1 MRVLLRLCVI
11 AACLYVAIAA
21 ALYIFQE
28 RLIFLGEP
36 LDKNF
41 KFSFENSE
49 FAGLVNAPENG
60 EHLEASMSAT
70 QNGASTKSGADKNAS
85 AASGVKESGV
95 AASNSADEIKAGA
108 ETIGFENENTQ
119 ASSERVGE
127 NAAGNGDAGNNANA
141 ASVKFQEINIPF
153 EGGSI
158 NGLKFSA
165 AEPKGA
171 ILFFHGNFGDV
182 SGWGAYGADFAA
194 LGYDFYIFDYPG
206 YGKSDGKISSQQQ
219 LFASADAMSR
229 YVLAQ
234 HSPRRLAMIGYSIGS
249 GIAAQQAAKWDAAR
263 LILLA
268 PYFSFERLAHEKIPF
283 VPKFLIRYKI
293 PTAEFLQAARGTQ
306 ITLIHGAADELIPVH
321 HSNDLAGSLKA
332 GDLFYEIAAAPHNGL
347 LAMPGIWKILK
358 ERLR

>member
-11 AACLYVAIAA
+11 AACVYVCVLAG
-21 ALYIFQE
+21 LYIFQE

-49 FAGLVNAPENG
+49 FAGVVNAPDSG
-60 EHLEASMSAT
+60 AHLDMQASAM
-70 QNGASTKSGADKNAS
+70 QNSASTKSSVDEGAA
-85 AASGVKESGV
+85 AASDIKESG
-95 AASNSADEIKAGA
+95 AAAGETKSESAQTSA
-108 ETIGFENENTQ
+108 EHI
-119 ASSERVGE
+119 GE
-127 NAAGNGDAGNNANA
+127 NAAQDVTAGNNANSA
-141 ASVKFQEINIPF
+141 AIKFQEINIPF
-153 EGGSI
+153 GGGAI

-234 HSPRRLAMIGYSIGS
+234 HSPSKLAMIGYSIGS

-283 VPKFLIRYKI
+283 VRKFLIRYKI

-306 ITLIHGAADELIPVH
+306 ITLIHGAADELIPVQ

-332 GDLFYEIAAAPHNGL
+332 GDLF
-347 LAMPGIWKILK
+347 MK
-358 ERLR
+358 

>member
-1 MRVLLRLCVI
+1 MRVLFRLCII
-11 AACLYVAIAA
+11 AACLYAAIAA
-21 ALYIFQE
+21 GLYIFQE

-49 FAGLVNAPENG
+49 FAGFANVPESG

-70 QNGASTKSGADKNAS
+70 QNGAATNGT
-85 AASGVKESGV
+85 AA
-95 AASNSADEIKAGA
+95 I
-108 ETIGFENENTQ
+108 
-119 ASSERVGE
+119 
-127 NAAGNGDAGNNANA
+127 
-141 ASVKFQEINIPF
+141 KFQEINIPF

-234 HSPRRLAMIGYSIGS
+234 HSPRKLAMIGGYSIGS

-321 HSNDLAGSLKA
+321 HCRDLAGSLKA

-358 ERLR
+358 ELLR

>member
-11 AACLYVAIAA
+11 AACLYTAIAA
-21 ALYIFQE
+21 GLYIFQE

-49 FAGLVNAPENG
+49 FAGLVNVPENG
-60 EHLEASMSAT
+60 EHLDMQASAT
-70 QNGASTKSGADKNAS
+70 KNSASTKSSADENAS
-85 AASGVKESGV
+85 AIGGVKENG
-95 AASNSADEIKAGA
+95 AAAGEIKNKNAQTSTEHGV
-108 ETIGFENENTQ
+108 ENT
-119 ASSERVGE
+119 AG
-127 NAAGNGDAGNNANA
+127 NGAAGNNTNVA
-141 ASVKFQEINIPF
+141 AIKFQEINIPF
-153 EGGSI
+153 GGGFI

-206 YGKSDGKISSQQQ
+206 YGKSDGKISSQDQ

-234 HSPRRLAMIGYSIGS
+234 HPPRKLAMIGYSIGS

-293 PTAEFLQAARGTQ
+293 PTAEFLQAARSTQ
-306 ITLIHGAADELIPVH
+306 ITLIHGSADELIPVQ
-321 HSNDLAGSLKA
+321 HSNDLAGFLKA
-332 GDLFYEIAAAPHNGL
+332 GDLFYEILDAPHNGL
-347 LAMPGIWKILK
+347 LEMPGTWEILK
-358 ERLR
+358 ERLQ

>member
-1 MRVLLRLCVI
+1 MRVLFRLCVI
-11 AACLYVAIAA
+11 AACLYAAIAA

-49 FAGLVNAPENG
+49 FIGLVNAPESG
-60 EHLEASMSAT
+60 EHLEASTSAT
-70 QNGASTKSGADKNAS
+70 QNSAATSGVADESAS
-85 AASGVKESGV
+85 AAGGVKENG
-95 AASNSADEIKAGA
+95 AAAGEIKNKSAQTSA
-108 ETIGFENENTQ
+108 
-119 ASSERVGE
+119 ERVGE
-127 NAAGNGDAGNNANA
+127 NATGNGNAGNNANA
-141 ASVKFQEINIPF
+141 AAIKFQEINIPF

-219 LFASADAMSR
+219 LLTSADAMSR
-229 YVLAQ
+229 YVFEQ
-234 HSPRRLAMIGYSIGS
+234 HSPSKLAMIGYSIGS

-321 HSNDLAGSLKA
+321 HSYDLAGSLKA
-332 GDLFYEIAAAPHNGL
+332 GDLFYEIAAASHNGL
-347 LAMPGIWKILK
+347 LAMSGIWEILK

>member
-1 MRVLLRLCVI
+1 MRVLFRLCVI
-11 AACLYVAIAA
+11 AACLYAAIAA
-21 ALYIFQE
+21 GLYIFQE

-49 FAGLVNAPENG
+49 FTGLANAPESG
-60 EHLEASMSAT
+60 EHLDMQASAT
-70 QNGASTKSGADKNAS
+70 QNSVVTSSGADENAS
-85 AASGVKESGV
+85 AIGGVKENG
-95 AASNSADEIKAGA
+95 AAAGEIKNKNAQTSG
-108 ETIGFENENTQ
+108 
-119 ASSERVGE
+119 ERVGV
-127 NAAGNGDAGNNANA
+127 NAAENGDAGNNANA
-141 ASVKFQEINIPF
+141 AEINIPF
-153 EGGSI
+153 EGGAI

-182 SGWGAYGADFAA
+182 SGWGAYGVDFAA

-206 YGKSDGKISSQQQ
+206 YGKSDGKISSQDQ

-234 HSPRRLAMIGYSIGS
+234 HSPKKLAMIGYSIGS

-293 PTAEFLQAARGTQ
+293 PTAEFLHAARSTQ
-306 ITLIHGAADELIPVH
+306 ITLIHGSADDLIPVQ
-321 HSNDLAGSLKA
+321 HSNDLAGSLKE

>member
-1 MRVLLRLCVI
+1 MRVLFRLCVI
-11 AACLYVAIAA
+11 AACLYTAIAA

-49 FAGLVNAPENG
+49 FTGLVNAPESG
-60 EHLEASMSAT
+60 AHLDMQASAT
-70 QNGASTKSGADKNAS
+70 QNSAYTKNSADESAS
-85 AASGVKESGV
+85 AASDAKESG
-95 AASNSADEIKAGA
+95 AAAGKIK
-108 ETIGFENENTQ
+108 NENTQ
-119 ASSERVGE
+119 TSAEHVGE
-127 NAAGNGDAGNNANA
+127 NTSQDVAAGNNANA
-141 ASVKFQEINIPF
+141 AAIKFQEINIPF
-153 EGGSI
+153 GGGSI

-234 HSPRRLAMIGYSIGS
+234 HPPRKLAMIGYSIGS

-293 PTAEFLQAARGTQ
+293 PTAEFLHAARSTQ
-306 ITLIHGAADELIPVH
+306 ITLIHGAAELIPVH
-321 HSNDLAGSLKA
+321 HSYDLAGSLKA
-332 GDLFYEIAAAPHNGL
+332 GDLFYEIPDAPHNGL
-347 LAMPGIWKILK
+347 LEMPGTWKILK

>member
-11 AACLYVAIAA
+11 AACLYAAIAA
-21 ALYIFQE
+21 GLYIFQE

-49 FAGLVNAPENG
+49 FIRLVNASENG
-60 EHLEASMSAT
+60 EHLDM
-70 QNGASTKSGADKNAS
+70 QAS
-85 AASGVKESGV
+85 AAQNGTATNGGADESASAEGNVKENGG
-95 AASNSADEIKAGA
+95 AAGEIK
-108 ETIGFENENTQ
+108 NESAQTS
-119 ASSERVGE
+119 AERVGE
-127 NAAGNGDAGNNANA
+127 NAAGNGNAGNNINA
-141 ASVKFQEINIPF
+141 AAIKFQEINIPF
-153 EGGSI
+153 EGGAI

-229 YVLAQ
+229 YVLEQ
-234 HSPRRLAMIGYSIGS
+234 HLPKRLAMIGYSIGS

-293 PTAEFLQAARGTQ
+293 STAEFLQAARGTQ

-321 HSNDLAGSLKA
+321 HSYDLAGSLKE

-347 LAMPGIWKILK
+347 LAMPGIWEILK
-358 ERLR
+358 ARLH

>member
-11 AACLYVAIAA
+11 AACVYVCVLAG
-21 ALYIFQE
+21 LYIFQE

-49 FAGLVNAPENG
+49 FIGLVNASENG
-60 EHLEASMSAT
+60 KHLDVPTSAT
-70 QNGASTKSGADKNAS
+70 QNSAYTKTSADESAS
-85 AASGVKESGV
+85 AIGGVKENGAV
-95 AASNSADEIKAGA
+95 AGEIKNKNAQTSG
-108 ETIGFENENTQ
+108 
-119 ASSERVGE
+119 ERVGE
-127 NAAGNGDAGNNANA
+127 NAAGNGAAGNNANVA
-141 ASVKFQEINIPF
+141 VVKFQEINLPF

-219 LFASADAMSR
+219 LLASADAMSR
-229 YVLAQ
+229 YVLEQ
-234 HSPRRLAMIGYSIGS
+234 HSPSKLAMIGYSIGS

-306 ITLIHGAADELIPVH
+306 ITLIHGSADELIPVH
-321 HSNDLAGSLKA
+321 HSYDLAGSLKA

-347 LAMPGIWKILK
+347 LAMPGIWEILK
-358 ERLR
+358 ARLH

>member
-1 MRVLLRLCVI
+1 MRVLLRLCII
-11 AACLYVAIAA
+11 AACLCTAIAA

-49 FAGLVNAPENG
+49 FAGLVNAPESSA
-60 EHLEASMSAT
+60 HLDMQTSAT
-70 QNGASTKSGADKNAS
+70 QNGAADEGAST
-85 AASGVKESGV
+85 ASGTKESG
-95 AASNSADEIKAGA
+95 AAAGEIKSESAQTSG
-108 ETIGFENENTQ
+108 
-119 ASSERVGE
+119 ERVGE
-127 NAAGNGDAGNNANA
+127 NTARDAATGNNANVA
-141 ASVKFQEINIPF
+141 AIKFQEINIPF
-153 EGGSI
+153 EGGLI

-234 HSPRRLAMIGYSIGS
+234 HPPRKLAMIGYSIGS

-293 PTAEFLQAARGTQ
+293 PTAEFLQAARSTQ

-321 HSNDLAGSLKA
+321 HCRDLAGSLKA
-332 GDLFYEIAAAPHNGL
+332 GDLFYEIPDARHNGL
-347 LAMPGIWKILK
+347 LAMPGTWKILK

>member
-11 AACLYVAIAA
+11 AACVYACVLAG
-21 ALYIFQE
+21 LYIFQE

-49 FAGLVNAPENG
+49 FTGLVNASENG
-60 EHLEASMSAT
+60 AHLDMQASTT
-70 QNGASTKSGADKNAS
+70 QNGAATNGAADEGAS
-85 AASGVKESGV
+85 AASDTKESGAV
-95 AASNSADEIKAGA
+95 AGEIK
-108 ETIGFENENTQ
+108 NENTR

-127 NAAGNGDAGNNANA
+127 NTARDAATGNNANVA
-141 ASVKFQEINIPF
+141 VIKFQEINIPF

-206 YGKSDGKISSQQQ
+206 YGKSDGKISSQDQ

-234 HSPRRLAMIGYSIGS
+234 HPPRKLAMIGYSIGS

-268 PYFSFERLAHEKIPF
+268 PYFSFERLAHEKAPF

-293 PTAEFLQAARGTQ
+293 PTAEFLHAARGTQ
-306 ITLIHGAADELIPVH
+306 ITLIHGSADELIPVQH
-321 HSNDLAGSLKA
+321 CRDLAGSLKA
-332 GDLFYEIAAAPHNGL
+332 GDLFYEIPDAQHNGL
-347 LAMPGIWKILK
+347 LAMPGIWEILK

>member
-11 AACLYVAIAA
+11 AACLYAAIAA
-21 ALYIFQE
+21 GLYIFQE

-49 FAGLVNAPENG
+49 FAGLANAPESG
-60 EHLEASMSAT
+60 VHLDMQASAMK
-70 QNGASTKSGADKNAS
+70 NGAAT
-85 AASGVKESGV
+85 SGV
-95 AASNSADEIKAGA
+95 ADESASAVSGTKEGGVVADKIK
-108 ETIGFENENTQ
+108 NENTQ
-119 ASSERVGE
+119 TSAERVGE
-127 NAAGNGDAGNNANA
+127 NAAGNGAAGNNANVA
-141 ASVKFQEINIPF
+141 AIKFQEINIPF
-153 EGGSI
+153 EGGLI

-234 HSPRRLAMIGYSIGS
+234 HPPRKLAMIGYSIGS

-293 PTAEFLQAARGTQ
+293 PTAEFLRAARGTQ
-306 ITLIHGAADELIPVH
+306 ITLIHGAADELIPVQ

-332 GDLFYEIAAAPHNGL
+332 GDLFYEIPDARHNGL
-347 LAMPGIWKILK
+347 LAMPGTWKILK

>member
-1 MRVLLRLCVI
+1 MRVLLRLCII
-11 AACLYVAIAA
+11 AACVYICVLAG
-21 ALYIFQE
+21 LYIFQE

-49 FAGLVNAPENG
+49 FAGLVNAPESG
-60 EHLEASMSAT
+60 AHLDMQASAT
-70 QNGASTKSGADKNAS
+70 QNSASTKSGADESAS
-85 AASGVKESGV
+85 AASDTKESG
-95 AASNSADEIKAGA
+95 AAAGEIK
-108 ETIGFENENTQ
+108 NKNTQ
-119 ASSERVGE
+119 TSAERVGE
-127 NAAGNGDAGNNANA
+127 NTAQDVAAGNNTNSA
-141 ASVKFQEINIPF
+141 AIKFQEINIPF
-153 EGGSI
+153 EGGLI

-234 HSPRRLAMIGYSIGS
+234 HSPRKLTMIGYSIGS

-268 PYFSFERLAHEKIPF
+268 PYFSFERLAHEKAPF

-321 HSNDLAGSLKA
+321 HSYDLAGSLKA
-332 GDLFYEIAAAPHNGL
+332 DDLFYEIPDARHNGL
-347 LAMPGIWKILK
+347 LAMPRIWEILK

>member
-11 AACLYVAIAA
+11 AACLYTAIAA
-21 ALYIFQE
+21 GLYIFQE

-49 FAGLVNAPENG
+49 FTGLVNAPENG

-70 QNGASTKSGADKNAS
+70 QNGAATNGAADEGAS
-85 AASGVKESGV
+85 AIGGVKENGAV
-95 AASNSADEIKAGA
+95 AGEIKNKNAQTSG
-108 ETIGFENENTQ
+108 
-119 ASSERVGE
+119 ERVGE
-127 NAAGNGDAGNNANA
+127 NAAGNAATGNNANVA
-141 ASVKFQEINIPF
+141 AIKFQEINIPF
-153 EGGSI
+153 EGGLI

-206 YGKSDGKISSQQQ
+206 YGKSDGKISSQDQ

-234 HSPRRLAMIGYSIGS
+234 HPPRKLAMIGYSIGS

-293 PTAEFLQAARGTQ
+293 PTAEFLRAARGTQ
-306 ITLIHGAADELIPVH
+306 TTLIHGAADELIPVQH
-321 HSNDLAGSLKA
+321 CRDLAGSLKA
-332 GDLFYEIAAAPHNGL
+332 GDLFYEIPDARHNGL
-347 LAMPGIWKILK
+347 LAMPGIWEILK
-358 ERLR
+358 ERLQ

>member
-11 AACLYVAIAA
+11 AACLYAAIAA

-49 FAGLVNAPENG
+49 FAGVVNVPEND
-60 EHLEASMSAT
+60 EHLDVPSSAT
-70 QNGASTKSGADKNAS
+70 QNGAATNGAADEGAS
-85 AASGVKESGV
+85 AASGTKESG
-95 AASNSADEIKAGA
+95 AAAGEIKS
-108 ETIGFENENTQ
+108 ENTQ
-119 ASSERVGE
+119 TSSERVGE
-127 NAAGNGDAGNNANA
+127 NTAGNGDAGNNANA
-141 ASVKFQEINIPF
+141 AAIKFQEINIPF

-234 HSPRRLAMIGYSIGS
+234 HSPKKLAMIGYSIGS
-249 GIAAQQAAKWDAAR
+249 GIAAQQAAKWNAAR

-321 HSNDLAGSLKA
+321 HSYDLAGSLKE

-358 ERLR
+358 ERLH

>member
-11 AACLYVAIAA
+11 AACVYVCVLAG
-21 ALYIFQE
+21 LYIFQE

-49 FAGLVNAPENG
+49 FAGLVNVPEND
-60 EHLEASMSAT
+60 EHLDMQASVT
-70 QNGASTKSGADKNAS
+70 QNGAATNGT
-85 AASGVKESGV
+85 
-95 AASNSADEIKAGA
+95 AASNSAGEIKVGA
-108 ETIGFENENTQ
+108 ETSGFKNENTQ
-119 ASSERVGE
+119 TSAERVGE
-127 NAAGNGDAGNNANA
+127 NTARDAATGNNANVA
-141 ASVKFQEINIPF
+141 AIKFQEINIPF
-153 EGGSI
+153 EGELI

-234 HSPRRLAMIGYSIGS
+234 HSPSKLAMIGYSIGS
-249 GIAAQQAAKWDAAR
+249 GIAAQQAAKWDTAR

-306 ITLIHGAADELIPVH
+306 ITLIHGAADELIPVQH
-321 HSNDLAGSLKA
+321 CRDLAGSLKA
-332 GDLFYEIAAAPHNGL
+332 GDLFYEIPDARHNGL
-347 LAMPGIWKILK
+347 LAMPGTWKILK

>member
-11 AACLYVAIAA
+11 AACLYAAIAV

-49 FAGLVNAPENG
+49 FTGLVNAPENG

-70 QNGASTKSGADKNAS
+70 QNGAATNGAADEGAS
-85 AASGVKESGV
+85 AIGGVKENGAV
-95 AASNSADEIKAGA
+95 AGEIKNKNAQTSA
-108 ETIGFENENTQ
+108 EHI
-119 ASSERVGE
+119 GE
-127 NAAGNGDAGNNANA
+127 NAAVNGDAGNNAKA
-141 ASVKFQEINIPF
+141 AVIKFQEINIPF
-153 EGGSI
+153 EGRSI

-219 LFASADAMSR
+219 LLASADAMSR
-229 YVLAQ
+229 YVLEQ
-234 HSPRRLAMIGYSIGS
+234 HSPKRLAMIGYSIGS

-293 PTAEFLQAARGTQ
+293 PTAEFLHAARGTQ
-306 ITLIHGAADELIPVH
+306 ITLIHGAADELIPVQH
-321 HSNDLAGSLKA
+321 CRDLAGFLKA

>member
-1 MRVLLRLCVI
+1 MRVLFRLCVI
-11 AACLYVAIAA
+11 AACLYAAIAA
-21 ALYIFQE
+21 GLYIFQE

-49 FAGLVNAPENG
+49 FAGLVNAPESG
-60 EHLEASMSAT
+60 AHLDMQASAT
-70 QNGASTKSGADKNAS
+70 QNSTSTKNSADESAS
-85 AASGVKESGV
+85 AASDTKESGS
-95 AASNSADEIKAGA
+95 AAGETKSEGAQTSA
-108 ETIGFENENTQ
+108 
-119 ASSERVGE
+119 ERVGE
-127 NAAGNGDAGNNANA
+127 NAAGSAAAGNNANVA
-141 ASVKFQEINIPF
+141 AIKFQEINIPF
-153 EGGSI
+153 EGGLI

-234 HSPRRLAMIGYSIGS
+234 HPPRKLAMIGYSIGS
-249 GIAAQQAAKWDAAR
+249 GIAA
-263 LILLA
+263 
-268 PYFSFERLAHEKIPF
+268 
-283 VPKFLIRYKI
+283 
-293 PTAEFLQAARGTQ
+293 
-306 ITLIHGAADELIPVH
+306 
-321 HSNDLAGSLKA
+321 
-332 GDLFYEIAAAPHNGL
+332 
-347 LAMPGIWKILK
+347 
-358 ERLR
+358 

>member
-1 MRVLLRLCVI
+1 MCVI
-11 AACLYVAIAA
+11 AACVYVCVLAG
-21 ALYIFQE
+21 LYIFQE

-49 FAGLVNAPENG
+49 FAGLVNAPDSG
-60 EHLEASMSAT
+60 AHLDTPSSAT
-70 QNGASTKSGADKNAS
+70 QNSAYTKSSADQNTSAVDAAKENAAAADKIKNES
-85 AASGVKESGV
+85 AQTS
-95 AASNSADEIKAGA
+95 
-108 ETIGFENENTQ
+108 F
-119 ASSERVGE
+119 ERVGE
-127 NAAGNGDAGNNANA
+127 NIARDAATGNNTNSA
-141 ASVKFQEINIPF
+141 AIKFQEINIPF
-153 EGGSI
+153 GGGSI

-234 HSPRRLAMIGYSIGS
+234 HSPKRLAMIGYSIGS

-306 ITLIHGAADELIPVH
+306 ITLIHGSADELIPVQH
-321 HSNDLAGSLKA
+321 CRDLAGFLKA
-332 GDLFYEIAAAPHNGL
+332 GDLFYEIPDARHNGL
-347 LAMPGIWKILK
+347 LAMPGTWKILK
-358 ERLR
+358 ERLP

>member
-1 MRVLLRLCVI
+1 MKVLFRLCVI
-11 AACLYVAIAA
+11 AACVYVCVLAG
-21 ALYIFQE
+21 LYIFQE

-49 FAGLVNAPENG
+49 FAGLVNAPESG
-60 EHLEASMSAT
+60 AHLDMQASAM
-70 QNGASTKSGADKNAS
+70 QNGAATNGT
-85 AASGVKESGV
+85 
-95 AASNSADEIKAGA
+95 AASNSAGEIKAGA
-108 ETIGFENENTQ
+108 ETIGFENKNTQ
-119 ASSERVGE
+119 TSAERVGE
-127 NAAGNGDAGNNANA
+127 NTAQDVTAGNNAKA
-141 ASVKFQEINIPF
+141 AAIKFQEINIPF
-153 EGGSI
+153 GGGFI

-234 HSPRRLAMIGYSIGS
+234 HSPRKLAMIGYSIGS

-293 PTAEFLQAARGTQ
+293 PTAEFLQAARSTQ
-306 ITLIHGAADELIPVH
+306 ITLIHGAADELIPVQH
-321 HSNDLAGSLKA
+321 CRDLAGSLKA
-332 GDLFYEIAAAPHNGL
+332 GDLFYEIPDARHNGL
-347 LAMPGIWKILK
+347 LAMPRIWEILK
-358 ERLR
+358 ERLQ

>member
-1 MRVLLRLCVI
+1 MRILLRLCII

-21 ALYIFQE
+21 TLYIFQE
-28 RLIFLGEP
+28 RLMFLGEP

-41 KFSFENSE
+41 KFSFENSK
-49 FAGLVNAPENG
+49 FIGLVNASE
-60 EHLEASMSAT
+60 
-70 QNGASTKSGADKNAS
+70 SGADESAS
-85 AASGVKESGV
+85 AIGGVKENG
-95 AASNSADEIKAGA
+95 AAAGEIKNKNAQ
-108 ETIGFENENTQ
+108 T
-119 ASSERVGE
+119 SSERGGK
-127 NAAGNGDAGNNANA
+127 NAAGNAATGNNANA
-141 ASVKFQEINIPF
+141 AAIKFQEINIPF
-153 EGGSI
+153 GGGVI

-219 LFASADAMSR
+219 LLASADAMSR

-234 HSPRRLAMIGYSIGS
+234 HSPSKLAMIGYSIGS

-293 PTAEFLQAARGTQ
+293 PTAEFLQAARSTQ

-321 HSNDLAGSLKA
+321 HSYDLAGSLKA

>member
-1 MRVLLRLCVI
+1 MKVLFRLCVI
-11 AACLYVAIAA
+11 AACLYAAIAA
-21 ALYIFQE
+21 GLYIFQE

-49 FAGLVNAPENG
+49 FAGLVNAPESSV
-60 EHLEASMSAT
+60 HLDAPMSAT
-70 QNGASTKSGADKNAS
+70 QNGAATNGT
-85 AASGVKESGV
+85 
-95 AASNSADEIKAGA
+95 AASNSAGEIKVGA
-108 ETIGFENENTQ
+108 ETSGFENENTQ
-119 ASSERVGE
+119 TSAERVGE
-127 NAAGNGDAGNNANA
+127 NTAQNVAAGNNAKA
-141 ASVKFQEINIPF
+141 AAIKFQEINILF
-153 EGGSI
+153 GGGSI

-182 SGWGAYGADFAA
+182 SGWGTYGADFAA

-206 YGKSDGKISSQQQ
+206 YGKSDGKISSQDQ

-234 HSPRRLAMIGYSIGS
+234 YSPKRLAMIGYSIGS

-306 ITLIHGAADELIPVH
+306 ITLIHGSADELIPVQH
-321 HSNDLAGSLKA
+321 CRDLAGSLKA
-332 GDLFYEIAAAPHNGL
+332 GDLFYEIPDARHNGL
-347 LAMPGIWKILK
+347 LAMPGTWKILK

>member
-11 AACLYVAIAA
+11 AVCVYVCVLAG
-21 ALYIFQE
+21 LYIFQE

-60 EHLEASMSAT
+60 VHLDVPTST
-70 QNGASTKSGADKNAS
+70 TKNGAATSGVADENAS
-85 AASGVKESGV
+85 TIGGVKENGAV
-95 AASNSADEIKAGA
+95 AGEIKNKSAQTSA
-108 ETIGFENENTQ
+108 K
-119 ASSERVGE
+119 RVGE
-127 NAAGNGDAGNNANA
+127 NAAQDVTAGNNANA
-141 ASVKFQEINIPF
+141 AAIKFQEINIPF
-153 EGGSI
+153 EGELV

-165 AEPKGA
+165 AKPKGA

-182 SGWGAYGADFAA
+182 SGWGTYGADFAA

-206 YGKSDGKISSQQQ
+206 YGKSDGKILSQQQ
-219 LFASADAMSR
+219 LLASADAMSR

-234 HSPRRLAMIGYSIGS
+234 HSSKRLAMIGYSIGS

-268 PYFSFERLAHEKIPF
+268 PYFSFERLVHEKIPF

-293 PTAEFLQAARGTQ
+293 PTAEFLQAARSTQ
-306 ITLIHGAADELIPVH
+306 ITLIHGAADELIPVN
-321 HSNDLAGSLKA
+321 HSYDLAGSLKA

-347 LAMPGIWKILK
+347 LAMPEIWEILK

>member
-1 MRVLLRLCVI
+1 MRVLFRLCVI
-11 AACLYVAIAA
+11 AACLYAAIAA
-21 ALYIFQE
+21 GLYIFQE

-49 FAGLVNAPENG
+49 FAGLVNAPESG
-60 EHLEASMSAT
+60 EHLDMQASAT
-70 QNGASTKSGADKNAS
+70 QNSAAANGVADESAS
-85 AASGVKESGV
+85 AASGTKEGG
-95 AASNSADEIKAGA
+95 AAAGEIK
-108 ETIGFENENTQ
+108 NESAQTS
-119 ASSERVGE
+119 AERVGE
-127 NAAGNGDAGNNANA
+127 NAAGNGAAGNNANA
-141 ASVKFQEINIPF
+141 AAIKFQEINIPF

-165 AEPKGA
+165 AEPNGA

-182 SGWGAYGADFAA
+182 SGWGAYGADFTA

-234 HSPRRLAMIGYSIGS
+234 HSPSKLAMIGYSIGS

-293 PTAEFLQAARGTQ
+293 PTAEFLHAARGTQ

-321 HSNDLAGSLKA
+321 HSYDLAGSLKA

>member
-11 AACLYVAIAA
+11 AACVYVCVLAG
-21 ALYIFQE
+21 LYIFQE

-70 QNGASTKSGADKNAS
+70 QNGAATNGGADENAS
-85 AASGVKESGV
+85 VEGGVKESGS
-95 AASNSADEIKAGA
+95 AAGEIKNKNAQ
-108 ETIGFENENTQ
+108 T
-119 ASSERVGE
+119 SSERVGE
-127 NAAGNGDAGNNANA
+127 NAAGNGATGNNANVA
-141 ASVKFQEINIPF
+141 AIKFQEINIPF
-153 EGGSI
+153 EGGAI

-182 SGWGAYGADFAA
+182 SGWGVYGADFAA

-234 HSPRRLAMIGYSIGS
+234 HSSKKLAMIGYSIGS

-293 PTAEFLQAARGTQ
+293 PTAKFLQAARGTQ

-321 HSNDLAGSLKA
+321 HSYDLAGSLKA

-347 LAMPGIWKILK
+347 LAMPGTWKILK

>member
-11 AACLYVAIAA
+11 AACVYVCVLAG
-21 ALYIFQE
+21 LYIFQE

-49 FAGLVNAPENG
+49 FAGLANAPESG
-60 EHLEASMSAT
+60 VHLDMQASAMK
-70 QNGASTKSGADKNAS
+70 NGAATSGVADENAS
-85 AASGVKESGV
+85 VEGGVKENGAV
-95 AASNSADEIKAGA
+95 AGEIKNKNAQTSG
-108 ETIGFENENTQ
+108 
-119 ASSERVGE
+119 ERVGE
-127 NAAGNGDAGNNANA
+127 NAAGNAATGNNANVA
-141 ASVKFQEINIPF
+141 AIKFQEINIPF
-153 EGGSI
+153 GGGSI

-171 ILFFHGNFGDV
+171 ILFFHGNFGDA

-194 LGYDFYIFDYPG
+194 LEYDFYIFDYPG

-219 LFASADAMSR
+219 LLASADAMSR
-229 YVLAQ
+229 YVLGQ
-234 HSPRRLAMIGYSIGS
+234 HSPGKLAMIGYSIGS

-263 LILLA
+263 LILIA

-293 PTAEFLQAARGTQ
+293 PTAEFLHAARGTQ
-306 ITLIHGAADELIPVH
+306 ITLIHGAADELIPVQH
-321 HSNDLAGSLKA
+321 CRDLAGSLKE
-332 GDLFYEIAAAPHNGL
+332 GDLFYEIPDARHNGL
-347 LAMPGIWKILK
+347 LAMPGIWEILK
-358 ERLR
+358 ERLQ

>member
-1 MRVLLRLCVI
+1 MRVLFRLCVI
-11 AACLYVAIAA
+11 AACLYAAIAA

-49 FAGLVNAPENG
+49 FIGLVNAPERG
-60 EHLEASMSAT
+60 ADES
-70 QNGASTKSGADKNAS
+70 ASTAG
-85 AASGVKESGV
+85 GVKENG
-95 AASNSADEIKAGA
+95 AAAGEIKNESAQTSG
-108 ETIGFENENTQ
+108 EQGVENT
-119 ASSERVGE
+119 AV
-127 NAAGNGDAGNNANA
+127 NGAAGNNANA
-141 ASVKFQEINIPF
+141 AAIKFQEINIPF
-153 EGGSI
+153 EGGAI

-165 AEPKGA
+165 TEPKGA

-206 YGKSDGKISSQQQ
+206 YGKSDGKISSQDQ

-234 HSPRRLAMIGYSIGS
+234 HPPRKLAMIGYSIGS
-249 GIAAQQAAKWDAAR
+249 GIAAQQATKWDAAR

-268 PYFSFERLAHEKIPF
+268 PYFSFERLAHEKAPF

-293 PTAEFLQAARGTQ
+293 PTAEFLQAARSTQ

-321 HSNDLAGSLKA
+321 HCRDLAGSLKE

-347 LAMPGIWKILK
+347 LAMPGIRKILK
-358 ERLR
+358 ARLH

>member
-11 AACLYVAIAA
+11 AACVYVCVLAG
-21 ALYIFQE
+21 LYIFQE

-49 FAGLVNAPENG
+49 FAGVVNVPEND
-60 EHLEASMSAT
+60 EHLDTPSSAT
-70 QNGASTKSGADKNAS
+70 QNS
-85 AASGVKESGV
+85 AAANGT
-95 AASNSADEIKAGA
+95 AAI
-108 ETIGFENENTQ
+108 
-119 ASSERVGE
+119 
-127 NAAGNGDAGNNANA
+127 
-141 ASVKFQEINIPF
+141 KFQEINIPF

-219 LFASADAMSR
+219 LLASADAMSR

-234 HSPRRLAMIGYSIGS
+234 HSPKRLAMIGYSIGS

-321 HSNDLAGSLKA
+321 HSYDLAGSLKA
-332 GDLFYEIAAAPHNGL
+332 GDLFYEIPDARHNGL
-347 LAMPGIWKILK
+347 LTMPGTWKILK
-358 ERLR
+358 ERLP

>member
-11 AACLYVAIAA
+11 AACLYAAIAA
-21 ALYIFQE
+21 GLYIFQE

-49 FAGLVNAPENG
+49 FTGLVNAPESG
-60 EHLEASMSAT
+60 AHLDMQASAM
-70 QNGASTKSGADKNAS
+70 QNGASTKSGADGNVSVAS
-85 AASGVKESGV
+85 DTKESG
-95 AASNSADEIKAGA
+95 AAAGEIKNKDAQ
-108 ETIGFENENTQ
+108 T
-119 ASSERVGE
+119 SSERVGE
-127 NAAGNGDAGNNANA
+127 NTAQDIAAGNKTNA
-141 ASVKFQEINIPF
+141 AAIKFQEINIPF
-153 EGGSI
+153 QGGLI

-219 LFASADAMSR
+219 LFASADAISH

-234 HSPRRLAMIGYSIGS
+234 HSPRKLAMIGYSIGS

-268 PYFSFERLAHEKIPF
+268 PYFSFERLAHEKISF

-293 PTAEFLQAARGTQ
+293 PTAEFLQAARSTQ

-321 HSNDLAGSLKA
+321 HCRDLAGFLKE
-332 GDLFYEIAAAPHNGL
+332 GDLFYEIPNARHNGL
-347 LAMPGIWKILK
+347 LAMPGIWEILK
-358 ERLR
+358 ERLQ

>member
-11 AACLYVAIAA
+11 AACVYVCVLAG
-21 ALYIFQE
+21 LYIFQE

-49 FAGLVNAPENG
+49 FAGLVNAPESG
-60 EHLEASMSAT
+60 VHLDMQASAM
-70 QNGASTKSGADKNAS
+70 QNGAATNGAADEGAS
-85 AASGVKESGV
+85 AASGTKEGS
-95 AASNSADEIKAGA
+95 AAAGEIK
-108 ETIGFENENTQ
+108 NENTQ
-119 ASSERVGE
+119 TSSERVGE
-127 NAAGNGDAGNNANA
+127 NTAQDVALGNNTNSA
-141 ASVKFQEINIPF
+141 VIKFQEINIPF
-153 EGGSI
+153 GGGLI

-165 AEPKGA
+165 VEPKGA

-206 YGKSDGKISSQQQ
+206 YGKSDGKISSQEQ
-219 LFASADAMSR
+219 LLASADAMSR
-229 YVLAQ
+229 YVLEQ
-234 HSPRRLAMIGYSIGS
+234 HSPSKLAMIGYSIGS
-249 GIAAQQAAKWDAAR
+249 GIAAQQAAKWNAAR

-293 PTAEFLQAARGTQ
+293 PTAEFLQAARGMQ

-321 HSNDLAGSLKA
+321 HCRDLAGYLKA

-347 LAMPGIWKILK
+347 LAMPGIWEILK

>member
-11 AACLYVAIAA
+11 AACVYVCVLAG
-21 ALYIFQE
+21 LYIFQE

-49 FAGLVNAPENG
+49 FVGLVNAPESG
-60 EHLEASMSAT
+60 AHLDMQASAM
-70 QNGASTKSGADKNAS
+70 QNSASTKSSVDEGAS
-85 AASGVKESGV
+85 AASDIKESG
-95 AASNSADEIKAGA
+95 AAAGETKSESAQTSA
-108 ETIGFENENTQ
+108 EHI
-119 ASSERVGE
+119 GE
-127 NAAGNGDAGNNANA
+127 NAAQDVTAGNNANSA
-141 ASVKFQEINIPF
+141 AIKFQEINIPF
-153 EGGSI
+153 GGGAI

-234 HSPRRLAMIGYSIGS
+234 HSPSKLAMIGYSIGS

-283 VPKFLIRYKI
+283 VRKFLIRYKI

-306 ITLIHGAADELIPVH
+306 ITLIHGAADELIPVQ

-332 GDLFYEIAAAPHNGL
+332 GDLF
-347 LAMPGIWKILK
+347 MK
-358 ERLR
+358 

>member
-1 MRVLLRLCVI
+1 MCVI
-11 AACLYVAIAA
+11 AACLYAAIAA
-21 ALYIFQE
+21 GLYIFQE

-49 FAGLVNAPENG
+49 FIGLVNAPESG
-60 EHLEASMSAT
+60 EHLDMQASAT
-70 QNGASTKSGADKNAS
+70 QNS
-85 AASGVKESGV
+85 AATSGVADENAAAIGGVKENGAV
-95 AASNSADEIKAGA
+95 AGEIKNKNAQTSG
-108 ETIGFENENTQ
+108 EHIGENTAQ
-119 ASSERVGE
+119 D
-127 NAAGNGDAGNNANA
+127 GDAGNNANA
-141 ASVKFQEINIPF
+141 AAIKFQEINIPL

-219 LFASADAMSR
+219 LLASADAMSR

-234 HSPRRLAMIGYSIGS
+234 HSPSKLAMIGYSIGS

-306 ITLIHGAADELIPVH
+306 ITLIHGNADELIPVQH
-321 HSNDLAGSLKA
+321 CRDLAGSLKA

-347 LAMPGIWKILK
+347 LAMPEIWEILK

>member
-1 MRVLLRLCVI
+1 MRVLFRLCVI
-11 AACLYVAIAA
+11 AACVYVCVLAG
-21 ALYIFQE
+21 LYIFQE

-49 FAGLVNAPENG
+49 FAGLVNAPESG
-60 EHLEASMSAT
+60 AHLDMQASAM
-70 QNGASTKSGADKNAS
+70 QNSASTKSSADEGAS
-85 AASGVKESGV
+85 AASGTKESGT
-95 AASNSADEIKAGA
+95 AAGEIKNKNAQ
-108 ETIGFENENTQ
+108 TI
-119 ASSERVGE
+119 SECVGE
-127 NAAGNGDAGNNANA
+127 NAAGNGAAGNNANA
-141 ASVKFQEINIPF
+141 AAIKFQEINIPF
-153 EGGSI
+153 EGGAI

-229 YVLAQ
+229 YVLEQ
-234 HSPRRLAMIGYSIGS
+234 HSPSKLAMIGYSIGS
-249 GIAAQQAAKWDAAR
+249 GIAAQQAAKWDVAR

-306 ITLIHGAADELIPVH
+306 ITLIHGAADELIPVQH
-321 HSNDLAGSLKA
+321 CRDLAGSLKA
-332 GDLFYEIAAAPHNGL
+332 GDLFYEIPDARHNGL
-347 LAMPGIWKILK
+347 LAMPGTWKILK

>member
-1 MRVLLRLCVI
+1 MRVLFRLCVI
-11 AACLYVAIAA
+11 AACLYAAIAA
-21 ALYIFQE
+21 GLYIFQE

-49 FAGLVNAPENG
+49 FAGLVNAPDIG
-60 EHLEASMSAT
+60 AHLDMQASAT
-70 QNGASTKSGADKNAS
+70 KNSAATNSAADENAS
-85 AASGVKESGV
+85 AIGGTKEN
-95 AASNSADEIKAGA
+95 AAAAGEIK
-108 ETIGFENENTQ
+108 NENTQ
-119 ASSERVGE
+119 TSSERVGE
-127 NAAGNGDAGNNANA
+127 NAAVNGDAGNNANVA
-141 ASVKFQEINIPF
+141 AIKFQEINIPF
-153 EGGSI
+153 GGGSI

-182 SGWGAYGADFAA
+182 SSWGAYGADFAA

-234 HSPRRLAMIGYSIGS
+234 HPPRKLAMIGYSIGS

-293 PTAEFLQAARGTQ
+293 PTAEFLQAARSTQ

-321 HSNDLAGSLKA
+321 HSYDLAGSLKA
-332 GDLFYEIAAAPHNGL
+332 GDLFYEIPDARHNGL
-347 LAMPGIWKILK
+347 LAMPGIWEILK

>member
-49 FAGLVNAPENG
+49 FAGLVNVPENG
-60 EHLEASMSAT
+60 EHLDMQASAM
-70 QNGASTKSGADKNAS
+70 QNSASTKSSADENAS
-85 AASGVKESGV
+85 AVDAAKESG
-95 AASNSADEIKAGA
+95 AAAGEIKNKSAQTSTEQGV
-108 ETIGFENENTQ
+108 ENT
-119 ASSERVGE
+119 V
-127 NAAGNGDAGNNANA
+127 GNGAAGNNANA
-141 ASVKFQEINIPF
+141 AAIKFQEINIPF
-153 EGGSI
+153 EGGAI

-206 YGKSDGKISSQQQ
+206 YGKSDGKISSQDQ
-219 LFASADAMSR
+219 LFASADAMSH

-234 HSPRRLAMIGYSIGS
+234 HSPRKLAMIGYSIGS

-306 ITLIHGAADELIPVH
+306 ITLIHGAADELIPVRH
-321 HSNDLAGSLKA
+321 CRDLAGSLKE
-332 GDLFYEIAAAPHNGL
+332 GDLFYEIPDARHNGL
-347 LAMPGIWKILK
+347 LAMPGIWEILK